1 MKSFNKIF
9 GLAIASLALAVASA
23 AVVFPSNVFA
33 DKTLH
38 IKCDDGTPLTV
49 EVPDSQVTNYD
60 YDTACS
66 DHGGG
71 TGRSDACTG
80 TFFAI
85 PAWYNGLQD
94 KGAKCQFQPI
104 RDGSDGQTGDVD
116 LTKTIMRIG
125 MNVFQAA
132 LVVAGYAAVLF
143 IIIGGFRYML
153 AAGDPGAMA
162 SSKKTITNAIIGLVI
177 AVLAASIVN
186 AVAGI
191 IK

>member
-1 MKSFNKIF
+1 MKSF
-9 GLAIASLALAVASA
+9 GLILVGAALTLMAVSVLFPASA
-23 AVVFPSNVFA
+23 MAAPENS
-33 DKTLH
+33 
-38 IKCDDGTPLTV
+38 
-49 EVPDSQVTNYD
+49 
-60 YDTACS
+60 
-66 DHGGG
+66 GGG
-71 TGRSDACTG
+71 SAQAAPTCTSS
-80 TFFAI
+80 FFAI
-85 PAWYNGLQD
+85 PAWYSGLQSKD
-94 KGAKCQFQPI
+94 GKCQFQPI
-104 RDGSDGQTGDVD
+104 RDGSDGQTGDVN

-162 SSKKTITNAIIGLVI
+162 SSKKTITNAIVGLVI

-186 AVAGI
+186 AIAGI